1 MYKKTDS
8 TPTSKTKSKPKSVPG
23 SQTLRRRAEALA
35 GGDQAVPDPDA
46 SSPPTTSVSLR
57 QTMHELRVHQIE
69 LEMQNEELRRNQLEL
84 DQERARYFDLYDLA
98 PVAYCSVNQGGL
110 IVQANLRAA
119 SQLGLARS
127 ALLGQR
133 FSAFIHR
140 DAQDHFYRLKRQL
153 LESAAPQSGEL
164 EMVQRNGTPFWA
176 LLQISAGQ
184 DTSGAALQ
192 LVVLSDLTERRQA
205 QALRLEL
212 AERLDKI
219 AARLP
224 GMVYQFRL
232 RSDGSAHFPYASG
245 AITQIYGVS
254 AAQALAD
261 AAPVFATLHPDD
273 HDRVVVSLL
282 ESAHGERPWVQEYRV
297 RFADGTLRWVHNNAL
312 AQREDDGGTLWHGF
326 ATDITERQLAE
337 NELAA
342 HRAEVARGESL
353 QRLRELNAQN
363 QNAREDERR
372 HVAREIHD
380 ELGQQLTALRL
391 GLLLTEVRFCA
402 LDPALAAQVAD
413 MKALIDRAIQ
423 GVRDVATQL
432 RPAALDLGL
441 IPALEW
447 LCADFSKRTG
457 LPCTLQAHASAAVLA
472 EARAVLVFRIVQE
485 SLTNIA
491 RYAGASQIAVA
502 LTRTR
507 TGKRQGA
514 GLQLEVR
521 DDGQG
526 FDVAAAYLKSTF
538 GLLGMRERA
547 NTLGAQLGIQ
557 SRPGHGTRISLT
569 IPLDNA
575 PLKESP

>member
-1 MYKKTDS
+1 MNKKSGS
-8 TPTSKTKSKPKSVPG
+8 TPTSKAENMPKSVPG
-23 SQTLRRRAEALA
+23 AQTLRRRAEALA
-35 GGDQAVPDPDA
+35 LRDLNVPEPGA
-46 SSPPTTSVSLR
+46 SSLSTSAASLR

-69 LEMQNEELRRNQLEL
+69 LEMQNEELRRKQVEL
-84 DQERARYFDLYDLA
+84 DLSRARYFDLYDLA
-98 PVAYCSVNQGGL
+98 PVAYCSVSQKGL

-119 SQLGLARS
+119 TQLGLARS

-140 DAQDHFYRLKRQL
+140 DAQDHFYRLKKQL
-153 LESAAPQSGEL
+153 LDSAEPQSGEL
-164 EMVQRNGTPFWA
+164 ELVQRDGTPFWA

-184 DTSGAALQ
+184 DASGAALL
-192 LVVLSDLTERRQA
+192 LVVLSDLSERRQA

-224 GMVYQFRL
+224 GMVYQLRL
-232 RSDGSAHFPYASG
+232 RPDGSAHFPYVSE
-245 AITQIYGVS
+245 AIGQIYGVS

-261 AAPVFATLHPDD
+261 ATPVFAALHPDD

-297 RFADGTLRWVHNNAL
+297 RFADGTLRWMHNNAL
-312 AQREDDGGTLWHGF
+312 AQREADGGTLWHGF

-337 NELAA
+337 DELVA

-413 MKALIDRAIQ
+413 MKALVDRAIQ

-447 LCADFSKRTG
+447 LCADFSKRTS
-457 LPCTLQAHASAAVLA
+457 LPCTMRAHASAALLA
-472 EARAVLVFRIVQE
+472 EVRAVLVFRIVQE

-491 RYAGASQIAVA
+491 RYAGASQVAVV
-502 LTRTR
+502 LTR

-514 GLQLEVR
+514 GLRLEVR

-526 FDVAAAYLKSTF
+526 FDVVAAYLKNTF

-547 NTLGAQLGIQ
+547 NTLGAQLDIH
-557 SRPGHGTRISLT
+557 SNPGAGTHISLT

-575 PLKESP
+575 PPKESP